1 MDGEIMKIPF
11 YILGLLIR
19 YGPQHGYSLKHII
32 EERISD
38 FAKIKLPSIYYHLD
52 RLKEMGYV
60 SESIDRDGNRPE
72 KTVYSITEIGRK
84 HFEVLY
90 KMQMDEGY
98 PSGLPLDGVLY
109 FSETSDRSE
118 LLNTL
123 EFQRQ
128 DMIVK
133 MEELILHRE
142 QTMKDT
148 ENDSEV
154 VLKAIFEH
162 HRCHI
167 EAEINWLKNTIE
179 GLSR

>member
-1 MDGEIMKIPF
+1 MKIPF

-32 EERISD
+32 EDRISD

-72 KTVYSITEIGRK
+72 KTVYSITEIGRR
-84 HFEVLY
+84 HFDVLY
-90 KMQMDEGY
+90 KMQMEEVY
-98 PSGLPLDGVLY
+98 SPELPLDGVLY
-109 FSETSDRSE
+109 FSEDADTAE

-123 EFQRQ
+123 KNRHQELVYK
-128 DMIVK
+128 IEALNLHEESA
-133 MEELILHRE
+133 MENMGDDGAVSAKI
-142 QTMKDT
+142 
-148 ENDSEV
+148 
-154 VLKAIFEH
+154 IFEH

-167 EAEINWLKNTIE
+167 EAEINWLTQTIE

>member
-1 MDGEIMKIPF
+1 MKIPF

-38 FAKIKLPSIYYHLD
+38 FAKIKLPSIYYHLE

-90 KMQMDEGY
+90 RMQTEESY
-98 PSGLPLDGVLY
+98 SAELPLDGVLY
-109 FSETSDRSE
+109 FSETADSAE
-118 LLNTL
+118 LLKTL
-123 EFQRQ
+123 EGRRQ
-128 DMIVK
+128 ELVYK
-133 MEELILHRE
+133 LEALNLHEKSAMENMGDDGAVSARI
-142 QTMKDT
+142 
-148 ENDSEV
+148 
-154 VLKAIFEH
+154 IFDH
-162 HRCHI
+162 HRSHI
-167 EAEINWLKNTIE
+167 EAELNWLTRTIE